1 MKPYDVL
8 TFGES
13 MMRLTPPGFLRIE
26 QTRSFDIWVGGTESN
41 TAVGLA
47 RLGMK
52 AAWLSRLPRTP
63 LGRYVSNRIAQYGV
77 DVSHV
82 VWADDERLGIYFHE
96 KAQAPRAS
104 EIIYDRRDSAISRMR
119 PADLPADLFQS
130 GASQLL
136 HVTGITLAISD
147 TARDTVHEAL
157 RRAKTAGWRVSFDT
171 NFRSKLWSGAQA
183 ASGCHQAMSL
193 ADLIFCPLG
202 DYQVMFGAAAAN
214 DALEALA
221 ARFPRALIVMTMGVD
236 GALARTPAGQT
247 LRQPAIL
254 AGEVGRIGG
263 GDAFA
268 AGFLYAWLRQDDVS
282 EALKWGVAMS
292 ALKYTIPGDLPL
304 VDREAVAA
312 LARRRQRWRP
322 DPLIVLTAPQS
333 QTKPDRTS
341 Q

>member
-1 MKPYDVL
+1 MNRYDVL

-26 QTRSFDIWVGGTESN
+26 QTQSFDIWVGGTESN

-52 AAWLSRLPRTP
+52 AAWLSRLPRSP
-63 LGRYVSNRIAQYGV
+63 LGRYISNRIAQYGV
-77 DVSHV
+77 DVSQV

-104 EIIYDRRDSAISRMR
+104 EIIYDRRDSAISRMK
-119 PADLPADLFQS
+119 PGDLPDGLFEA

-136 HVTGITLAISD
+136 HATGITLAISD
-147 TARDTVHEAL
+147 SARDTVLEAQ
-157 RRAKTAGWRVSFDT
+157 RRAKAAGWRLSFDT
-171 NFRSKLWSGAQA
+171 NYRGKLWSGAEA
-183 ASGCHQAMSL
+183 AAGCDPALAL
-193 ADLIFCPLG
+193 ADVIFCPLG
-202 DYQVMFGAAAAN
+202 DYQVMYGPAGAEE
-214 DALEALA
+214 ALEALA
-221 ARFPRALIVMTMGVD
+221 ARYGDTLIVMTMGVD
-236 GALARTPAGQT
+236 GALARTTAGET

-268 AGFLYAWLRQDDVS
+268 AGFLYAWLRQDDVA

-304 VDREAVAA
+304 VDREEVAA
-312 LARRRQRWRP
+312 LAAGAGGGG
-322 DPLIVLTAPQS
+322 LI
-333 QTKPDRTS
+333 R
-341 Q
+341 